1 MKRNQA
7 QLTLPLTAASALT
20 AGCAAVGL
28 GYLFS
33 LPVTPNIAVVFIPFF
48 GAAFTALLVIT
59 GERAIAQTRSDM
71 ETRIV
76 RDPQTGLMPA
86 HMADRVLAVEFA
98 AARRGRPLTIV
109 LFSIDDFNRQASG
122 HGPAAAA
129 RWRRAVARV
138 LRQRTRGM
146 NVSARCRSDG
156 LFLTILS
163 DVSLDGACT
172 FASRVRRDYYG
183 LVDPGEPNSLSAG
196 VAEYDTS
203 MSSPAELLGRAH
215 RALARAQAE
224 GGRVVMVG
232 ISTGGAVRSA
242 AETPAA
248 AEQEPAYAGGAP
260 PRWRGPE
267 RGAQPPLRDVPI

>member
-7 QLTLPLTAASALT
+7 QLTLPFTAASALT

-33 LPVTPNIAVVFIPFF
+33 LPVTPNLAVVFIPFF
-48 GAAFTALLVIT
+48 AAAFTALLVIT

-71 ETRIV
+71 ETRVI

-98 AARRGRPLTIV
+98 AAQRGRPLTIV
-109 LFSIDDFNRQASG
+109 LFSIDDFSRQASS
-122 HGPAAAA
+122 HGAAAA
-129 RWRRAVARV
+129 TRWRRAAARV

-163 DVSLDGACT
+163 DVSLEGACT
-172 FASRVRRDYYG
+172 FASRVRRDYAA
-183 LVDPGEPNSLSAG
+183 LMQAGEPHSLSAG

-203 MSSPAELLGRAH
+203 MNAPAELIGRAH

-232 ISTGGAVRSA
+232 ISTGGAVRTA
-242 AETPAA
+242 ADAA
-248 AEQEPAYAGGAP
+248 AVPQQEPVLTSVA
-260 PRWRGPE
+260 R
-267 RGAQPPLRDVPI
+267 